1 MNTST
6 TKGSRKGPARVVF
19 DKVTKRYGTS
29 AVAAV
34 DQVSLDF
41 PAGKLVTLLG
51 PSGCGKTTTLRMIAG
66 LEMATSGRILIGDD
80 DVTRLPA
87 TARDVSMVFQS
98 YALFPHMTVMEN
110 VSYGLKMSGFSKDV
124 IVPKANDVLK
134 QLGLDKLAVRYP
146 NELSGGQQQRVAVA
160 RAIVLEPRVLLF
172 DEPLSNLDAK
182 LRRYVRQ
189 EIRDLQQALGLTVV
203 YVTHDQ
209 EEALAVSDIIVV
221 MNNAV
226 IAQTGTP
233 RELHD
238 LPQTRFVADFIGEAN
253 VLPCEL
259 VSGGAADTPATV
271 KLGGLILQT
280 NACAGPATERHV
292 AVRPNR
298 VSLQAAGSAN
308 TLEATIQKATY
319 VGEQMEYIVSTALGE
334 LFVTSS
340 DTDNPIA
347 SGSSVALGFGVSD
360 VVLLRD

>member
-1 MNTST
+1 MNTPTSKAT
-6 TKGSRKGPARVVF
+6 GKGPARVVF
-19 DKVTKRYGTS
+19 DQVTKRYGSST
-29 AVAAV
+29 VAAV
-34 DQVSLDF
+34 DRVSLDF

-80 DVTRLPA
+80 DVTKLPA

-98 YALFPHMTVMEN
+98 YALFPHMTVLEN
-110 VSYGLKMSGFSKDV
+110 VGYGLKMSGFARDAMRA
-124 IVPKANDVLK
+124 KANDVLK
-134 QLGLDKLAVRYP
+134 QLGLDTFAMRYP

-209 EEALAVSDIIVV
+209 EEALAVSDTIVV

-238 LPQTRFVADFIGEAN
+238 LPNTRFVADFIGEAN
-253 VLPCEL
+253 VLQCEV
-259 VSGGAADTPATV
+259 VSNGSSDSPALV

-280 NACAGPATERHV
+280 NACVGSASQRHV

-308 TLEATIQKATY
+308 TLQATIQKATY
-319 VGEQMEYIVSTALGE
+319 VGEQMEYIVQCALGQ

-347 SGSSVALGFGVSD
+347 AGSSVAIGFGVGD
-360 VVLLRD
+360 VVLLKD